1 MVVIRSFFICLMV
14 LLIGQSAF
22 AEQLFGV
29 VSERNSATAAAA
41 SKQFA
46 DIYPDSEISLRTP
59 RQLSRMSDIEIIDRI
74 SGADVF
80 LVAGVFSEDAD
91 RLSRLI
97 EASGKAENVYI
108 ISSTRNLIS
117 LSRDETGTKIDLS
130 DPAADKLVT
139 GNASWNLVNDY
150 WQARG
155 VDNLSNLFA
164 ALLHRDQIEQIP
176 SPVQIAPVRFAD
188 VVGPPGAPVIAIV
201 DYDTGDQAGN
211 SDLHD
216 RLCAE
221 LQLQGA
227 ACLSVFADWG
237 TASADALEQL
247 VDRNL
252 SGIILLQDF
261 AIGGSEQDRAQEA
274 LNMLDLPL
282 LKGIRLVDLE
292 EKDWRSGT
300 DGMPTDSV
308 YYRVALPELEGA
320 SQPLILAV
328 AAPPRL
334 DEVSGIEV
342 RVTQPIDDEVTSAAK
357 RMMAWSELQTVANQ
371 NKRLAIIYYNHPPGR
386 HNIGADNLDVP
397 ASLFEILQ
405 RLDRDGYDVGT
416 LPDSPE
422 ALLDLILERA
432 VNLPENS
439 EALAELSQTGV
450 SFPVSS
456 YQTWFETL
464 PELTQAEMTDGP
476 LAALQ
481 IRVRTA
487 IDQSDLAQAEQLILD
502 AVHDMEYV
510 IEGAPIEYHERAED
524 LLAQL
529 EASYKRLLSGEDE
542 WAMIEALS
550 RGLMQQG
557 IEGLRGWG
565 AAPGYVMVHEG
576 KFVLPRLRFGNI
588 LVAPQP
594 VRGWAVNEEVLHA
607 NMSVPPPHQ
616 YLAFYRW
623 LQTEFDPNAIIHL
636 GRHST
641 YEFLPGKRVGLQTSD
656 YSRLIAGDIPG
667 LYPYIVDG
675 VGEGIQAKRRGL
687 AVIVDHLTP
696 PLQVTPFYDE
706 LLSLRQLVESFEAA
720 DPSDAG
726 DATRAQSLSRIREM
740 VVDLGLKD
748 GLIAELEAEHGGGET
763 FEFETLSADLLVHE
777 VGHYLTEVQEDFMP
791 LGLHVF
797 GQDWSEDAVEI
808 MLTSMETPD
817 LRSLLEQS
825 PSREMT
831 ALMEGLNGRF
841 VEPGKGNDPVRSPDA
856 LPTGRNFYGLDA
868 SLIPNIVAWD
878 IGAAMAASKPV
889 SEDNQAV
896 VLWASDTVRDGGV
909 MIAFGM
915 KLMGVKPVW
924 NARGI
929 LTGLERLNGPREDVS
944 FVSSGLFRD
953 LYGEQLK
960 WLDKAA
966 LLAIDGSSLTIIARH
981 PELQSALNEALE
993 PLGELRSPGTD
1004 SLSNNKIAAAWVSDM
1019 LDKETISAGAGREA
1033 SLRLFG
1039 PAPGRYGAGMNRLAE
1054 RSGAW
1059 SDRDELAQ
1067 TYIARMGH
1075 AYGVG
1080 FDGDARQAAFVQRL
1094 EDVSDSYLGRASNL
1108 YGLVDNNDAFDY
1120 LGGLNLAVESVRG
1133 EASRGFVI
1141 DVSDP
1146 DNPETAPLASAI
1158 VQELR
1163 ARQLNPN
1170 WIKSL
1175 MPHGYAGARTMNFTF
1190 FENLWGWE
1198 ATNPDLF
1205 PDQIWDDAKDIYIDD
1220 RYELGLEAFF
1230 NEDTQKP
1237 VKANILAIMLVAAH
1251 KQHWQT
1257 DEDTISELAEAFA
1270 AVVIEA
1276 GLPGSGHT
1284 QPDHPML
1291 DWLGNYLPAQMM
1303 EQLNAV
1309 RDAARGSVTSETRPP
1324 EMIRELRPIEA
1335 SHTVSRFSN
1344 WWMFIPILGLL
1355 GLGVFFGRR
1364 APS

>member
-1 MVVIRSFFICLMV
+1 
-14 LLIGQSAF
+14 
-22 AEQLFGV
+22 
-29 VSERNSATAAAA
+29 
-41 SKQFA
+41 
-46 DIYPDSEISLRTP
+46 
-59 RQLSRMSDIEIIDRI
+59 MSDTEIIERI
-74 SGADVF
+74 SEADVF
-80 LVAGVFSEDAD
+80 FVAGVFSEDAE

-97 EASGKAENVYI
+97 DNSGKAENVYVV
-108 ISSTRNLIS
+108 SSTRNLIS
-117 LSRDETGTKIDLS
+117 RSRDETGARVDLGAS
-130 DPAADKLVT
+130 EANALSIA
-139 GNASWNLVNDY
+139 NASWSLANDY

-155 VDNLSNLFA
+155 VDNQANLFA
-164 ALLHRDQIEQIP
+164 ALLYPDQLDQILP
-176 SPVQIAPVRFAD
+176 PVPIAPVRFGE
-188 VVGPPGAPVIAIV
+188 VVGPSDAPLIGIV

-211 SDLHD
+211 ADLHD

-221 LQLQGA
+221 LVSQSA
-227 ACLSVFADWG
+227 ACLSVYADWG
-237 TASADALEQL
+237 AASADALEQL
-247 VDRNL
+247 AHRNL
-252 SGIILLQDF
+252 SGIVLLQDF
-261 AIGGSEQDRAQEA
+261 AIGGSEQDRAQDA
-274 LNMLDLPL
+274 LLNLDVPL
-282 LKGIRLVDLE
+282 LKGIKLVDLE
-292 EKDWRSGT
+292 EPDWRSGT

-308 YYRVALPELEGA
+308 YYRVALPELVGG
-320 SQPLILAV
+320 SQPVVLA
-328 AAPPRL
+328 AATPPRL
-334 DEVSGIEV
+334 DPVSGIEV
-342 RVTQPIDDEVTSAAK
+342 RVTQPIAKEVTSAVK
-357 RMMAWSELQTVANQ
+357 RMIAWSELRTLSNQ
-371 NKRLAIIYYNHPPGR
+371 DKRLAIIYYNHPPGR

-397 ASLFEILQ
+397 ASLLEILQ

-416 LPDSPE
+416 LPESPE

-439 EALAELSQTGV
+439 EALAELSETGMA
-450 SFPVSS
+450 FPVSS

-529 EASYKRLLSGEDE
+529 EASYERLLTGEDE
-542 WAMIEALS
+542 WATIEALS

-565 AAPGYVMVHEG
+565 PAPGYVMTHEG
-576 KFVLPRLRFGNI
+576 EFVLPGLRFGNV

-641 YEFLPGKRVGLQTSD
+641 YEFLPGKRVGLQTTD

-808 MLTSMETPD
+808 MLTSMEAPD
-817 LRSLLEQS
+817 ARSLLEQS

-868 SLIPNIVAWD
+868 SLIPNVVAWD
-878 IGAAMAASKPV
+878 IGSAMATSKPV
-889 SEDNQAV
+889 SEDNQAI

-915 KLMGVKPVW
+915 KLLGVKPVW

-929 LTGLERLNGPREDVS
+929 LTGLERLDGPREDVS

-966 LLAIDGSSLTIIARH
+966 LLAIDGASVTIIARH

-1004 SLSNNKIAAAWVSDM
+1004 SLSDNKIAAAWVSDM
-1019 LDKETISAGAGREA
+1019 LDRETIATGDGREA

-1059 SDRDELAQ
+1059 SDRGELAQ

-1080 FDGDARQAAFVQRL
+1080 FDGDAKQAAFVERL

-1133 EASRGFVI
+1133 EAARGFVI

-1230 NEDTQKP
+1230 DEDTQKP

-1251 KQHWQT
+1251 KQHWAA

-1291 DWLGNYLPAQMM
+1291 DWLSNYLPAQTM

-1309 RDAARGSVTSETRPP
+1309 RDAARGLVTSETRPP

-1335 SHTVSRFSN
+1335 SNTVSRFSN